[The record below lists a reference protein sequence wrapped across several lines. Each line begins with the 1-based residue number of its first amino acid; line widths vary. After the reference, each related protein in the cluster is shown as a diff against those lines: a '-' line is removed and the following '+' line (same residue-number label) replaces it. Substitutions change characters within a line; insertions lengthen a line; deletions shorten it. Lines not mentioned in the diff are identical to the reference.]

1 LAQAVQVFSVDCPVI
16 PVITMVRLITA
27 FAFALVS
34 KADYICTTAPAA
46 WTSDCQCLTMVEH
59 TVLTMP
65 PGAAN
70 GQSDFQLDTVI
81 MDFQNRDAIAYKF
94 PDGQELCVTHHPN
107 MAWNLV
113 SMAPCDGTPSWGGIF
128 IHLTT
133 GQLQHIGNST
143 DRPECIEPSLTAP
156 NWPCEY
162 GKPCESVAAGECSSL
177 WTISSTPLCSS
188 TSEMVI

>member
-1 LAQAVQVFSVDCPVI
+1 MGAVQVFSVDCPVI

-81 MDFQNRDAIAYKF
+81 IDFQNTDAIAYKF
-94 PDGQELCVTHHPN
+94 PDGQKLCVTRPHSV
-107 MAWNLV
+107 AWNLV
-113 SMAPCDGTPSWGGIF
+113 TMGPCDYEGEGGIF

-133 GQLQHIGNST
+133 GQLQHIGVVGVV
-143 DRPECIEPSLTAP
+143 DRLECIEPNLIP
-156 NWPCEY
+156 
-162 GKPCESVAAGECSSL
+162 GHRESVAVGECSSL

-188 TSEMVI
+188 TSEMVIS